1 MINHT
6 KYGPSQRPAI
16 NCVQKTK
23 LFRLSKMPRCKAP
36 ENLRNETYFNVRRNG
51 LPC

>member
-23 LFRLSKMPRCKAP
+23 FFRLSKNAQMQGVRKP
-36 ENLRNETYFNVRRNG
+36 EE
-51 LPC
+51 